1 MVRSHAHR
9 TSIWLQLWAKILQDQ
24 EKGRGQ
30 RPRPANK
37 ADLWGFIV
45 PVAML

>member
-1 MVRSHAHR
+1 MLI
-9 TSIWLQLWAKILQDQ
+9 TPPFDFNYGQKILQGQ

-45 PVAML
+45 PVAVH